1 MDKLFNTVFENSLRI
16 LILLD
21 VFQKPQNMD
30 MIYVTDFMT
39 VYGET
44 FKITEHNLNGNNILK
59 FSEFISRRPLVQ
71 KVLKQLILSG
81 LAETT
86 DFLYSITPM
95 GRRYCQAFES
105 HYAELYRT
113 SAIKVIS
120 AVGQKNERELI
131 AEINRLSKNMN

>member
-30 MIYVTDFMT
+30 MI
-39 VYGET
+39 
-44 FKITEHNLNGNNILK
+44 
-59 FSEFISRRPLVQ
+59 
-71 KVLKQLILSG
+71 
-81 LAETT
+81 
-86 DFLYSITPM
+86 
-95 GRRYCQAFES
+95 
-105 HYAELYRT
+105 RT

-120 AVGQKNERELI
+120 VVGQKNERELI